1 MRSIDYTDYP
11 DQSLRDVFRRV
22 ARRRWLLLAIAA
34 SVFVAVALWTF
45 LASKQ
50 YRSAALLRIESKS
63 SPASGL
69 IPDQLSS
76 LPGVGLAGLG
86 KDELETEVGVLRS
99 ERMVNG
105 TIDALALTL
114 VVSEPASSRAS
125 VLSARVMDS
134 SDVSGKITLTRRSDG
149 RYDVATSDLE
159 GSAPIAPTI
168 APGATMRVGSVAIT
182 INDALRAHGPDR
194 IKLKLF
200 PRYKV
205 REKLDKKLIIRRQE
219 GGSRLVEV
227 AYENPD
233 RVLAAQVV
241 AHLVGEYVAYSNT
254 TEAGD
259 VDKTVD
265 ELKGAIA
272 QNAVRL
278 SASEEELKGFQQ
290 RARIVVPEEQAT
302 AEIKRIAVLN
312 GHLDALR
319 IERSALARLLALI
332 GQRSKGGSDPT
343 VYRQLATFP
352 SLITNRGI
360 QDLLQSLIELE
371 NKRSELSVRR
381 TAESEDY
388 KQLTARITELDT
400 QLYRVGSQ
408 YLESLDQQLA
418 TTTVATEGLDENLS
432 TMPGKAMEFARRVRA
447 QKMQNEEFL
456 ILQKQ
461 LKQAQLQELL
471 RKEKVRVVD
480 APHVANPD
488 DPTFPKPVVQLTL
501 GAVLGL
507 VIALAVGLGAELW
520 TGPSPHPEQTRLML
534 EPQTGAAD

>member
-1 MRSIDYTDYP
+1 
-11 DQSLRDVFRRV
+11 
-22 ARRRWLLLAIAA
+22 
-34 SVFVAVALWTF
+34 
-45 LASKQ
+45 
-50 YRSAALLRIESKS
+50 
-63 SPASGL
+63 
-69 IPDQLSS
+69 
-76 LPGVGLAGLG
+76 
-86 KDELETEVGVLRS
+86 
-99 ERMVNG
+99 
-105 TIDALALTL
+105 
-114 VVSEPASSRAS
+114 
-125 VLSARVMDS
+125 
-134 SDVSGKITLTRRSDG
+134 
-149 RYDVATSDLE
+149 
-159 GSAPIAPTI
+159 
-168 APGATMRVGSVAIT
+168 
-182 INDALRAHGPDR
+182 
-194 IKLKLF
+194 
-200 PRYKV
+200 
-205 REKLDKKLIIRRQE
+205 
-219 GGSRLVEV
+219 
-227 AYENPD
+227 
-233 RVLAAQVV
+233 VLAAQVV

-254 TEAGD
+254 TETGD

-278 SASEEELKGFQQ
+278 AASEEELKGFQQ

-312 GHLDALR
+312 GHEDALR

-332 GQRSKGGSDPT
+332 GQRSKGGADPT

-381 TAESEDY
+381 TVESEDY

-418 TTTVATEGLDENLS
+418 TTAVATEGLNDNLA
-432 TMPGKAMEFARRVRA
+432 TMPGKAMEFARRVRS
-447 QKMQNEEFL
+447 QKIQNEEFL

-480 APHVANPD
+480 VPRVANPD
-488 DPTFPKPVVQLTL
+488 DPTFPKPAVQLTL

-520 TGPSPHPEQTRLML
+520 TGPAPHSEQTRLML